1 MYTKKH
7 ELGVIPH
14 KKTIVCYFYL
24 RFKKMS
30 CKTCHECMA
39 YCFRVLD
46 HKRKQEMSNL
56 LSTTVPN
63 KKQCLPYENHD
74 PSPATEFV
82 DEMSNGIPQ
91 RPNTLSASVS
101 QNSVNTR
108 NSNPIDI
115 FHSVFY
121 YSTITGGTFN
131 MNITFVSNDSKRT

>member
-1 MYTKKH
+1 MD
-7 ELGVIPH
+7 
-14 KKTIVCYFYL
+14 
-24 RFKKMS
+24 
-30 CKTCHECMA
+30 

-46 HKRKQEMSNL
+46 HKRKQEMSNI

-63 KKQCLPYENHD
+63 KKQCLPSENHA
-74 PSPATEFV
+74 ATEFL

-91 RPNTLSASVS
+91 RPNSLSASVS
-101 QNSVNTR
+101 QNSINTT

-121 YSTITGGTFN
+121 NSTISGGTFN